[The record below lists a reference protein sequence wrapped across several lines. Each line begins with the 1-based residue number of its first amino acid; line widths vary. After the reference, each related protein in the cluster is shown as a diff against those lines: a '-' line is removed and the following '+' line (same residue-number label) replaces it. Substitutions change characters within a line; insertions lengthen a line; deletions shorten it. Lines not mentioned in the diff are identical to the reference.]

1 MTVQAERA
9 LQSEIMLRLR
19 AGGWPVIALP
29 IPNSIYFPARTD
41 AERSIIARVI
51 NQMKNAGM
59 LVPGAPDL
67 ALFWAGG
74 GGTIE
79 LKRPKAQSLIGSRP
93 AGKPSAAQTEFAE
106 RAAALGT
113 NHAYATRWEE
123 VRDRLIEWGAPYARS

>member
-9 LQSEIMLRLR
+9 LQSEIMIRLR
-19 AGGWPVIALP
+19 AGAWPVIALP

-51 NQMKNAGM
+51 SQMKNSGM

-79 LKRPKAQSLIGSRP
+79 IKRPKTQGLLGTRP
-93 AGKPSAAQTEFAE
+93 AGKPTPAQITFAE
-106 RAAALGT
+106 RAAELGT
-113 NHAYATRWEE
+113 NHAYCSSWEE
-123 VRDRLIEWGAPYARS
+123 VRDRLTEWGVVR